1 MELEEITRAEKH
13 VEEEEIVFQ
22 KLIEEREEKLSNA
35 LQLSEKF
42 AKLKTEVTEEYEKR
56 TAEIRKLKSDIESF
70 REKLREYTQYKD
82 FLTGLAPA
90 TWREQQT
97 QKKEQRRIAK
107 LESLKNAGTDQSQ
120 KEKKKRKHSTKPKKP
135 PQKQHKKGSK
145 KSGQDTCPKVE
156 FSDSDEEPEIYF
168 TDPMDVM
175 TALDELM
182 EEDLF
187 HIQDFQDTEEDMT
200 RIHKVLQQTKTETTT
215 LMQQGNEN
223 IETLKANIKTAEEI
237 ASDLELK
244 SRLFSYGEYSVNQDK
259 MIKSLHEKVK
269 KVYEKCVDD
278 VDTSTLSMLTSME
291 HKVEEIMQL
300 IEELPPGMML
310 LEKQILERQMRME
323 RQKRAAERA
332 AADIKRITT
341 RKLVYRS
348 QPPKLKKKDSSR
360 QLSMVTKEQ
369 LEAEYYFS

>member
-1 MELEEITRAEKH
+1 MM
-13 VEEEEIVFQ
+13 F
-22 KLIEEREEKLSNA
+22 
-35 LQLSEKF
+35 KF
-42 AKLKTEVTEEYEKR
+42 F
-56 TAEIRKLKSDIESF
+56 S
-70 REKLREYTQYKD
+70 
-82 FLTGLAPA
+82 
-90 TWREQQT
+90 
-97 QKKEQRRIAK
+97 
-107 LESLKNAGTDQSQ
+107 
-120 KEKKKRKHSTKPKKP
+120 
-135 PQKQHKKGSK
+135 SK

-156 FSDSDEEPEIYF
+156 LSDSDEEPEIFF

-215 LMQQGNEN
+215 LMQEGNEN

-300 IEELPPGMML
+300 IEELPPGMFDAIERTRETERRQKML

-323 RQKRAAERA
+323 RQKRAAIRA